1 MDILKIVVDKDR
13 NLDVKNSPECKIIDL
28 MSLVIAIVVEISR
41 QSGKSINRVARDI
54 KRLYKNNK
62 AKINE

>member
-1 MDILKIVVDKDR
+1 MDILKIVIDKDR

-28 MSLVIAIVVEISR
+28 MSLVIVIIVEISH
-41 QSGKSINRVARDI
+41 QTGKSISKVVRDT

-62 AKINE
+62 ATINE